1 MLLQNAITL
10 YLESLRRRNDS
21 AHTLRAYSADL
32 RELLEFLSAAGAEPP
47 LAGAVTLSDLRA
59 WIASIYDRNLQ
70 PRSIH
75 RKVAAVR
82 SFFAFL
88 SAERFV
94 KPNPARFLRSPK
106 VPETLPP
113 TPSAQVANA
122 LVDGVG
128 APELQ
133 QAHPARDR
141 LLLEILYGCG
151 LRIGEAVQLDVPDI
165 DATGRWLR
173 VRGKGK
179 KERLVPFGS
188 RAGEALKTWL
198 SERRPVPG
206 SDALFVNHRGRRL
219 SDRGA
224 RGIVKFYAI
233 RILGDSSIHPHS
245 LRHAFASHLLDRGAD
260 LRSIQEMLGHACLG
274 TTQTYT
280 RVAIEGITRVYDRA
294 HPKA

>member
-1 MLLQNAITL
+1 MLLQDAITL
-10 YLESLRRRNDS
+10 YLDSLFRRNDS
-21 AHTLRAYSADL
+21 PHTIRAYGADL
-32 RELLEFLSAAGAEPP
+32 RELLGF
-47 LAGAVTLSDLRA
+47 LAGASGAPVVETVTLTDLRG
-59 WIASIYDRNLQ
+59 WIAQVYERNLQ

-75 RKVAAVR
+75 RKVAAAR

-94 KPNPARFLRSPK
+94 KPNPARLLRSPK

-122 LVDGVG
+122 LVDGAG
-128 APELQ
+128 APDL
-133 QAHPARDR
+133 HPARAARDR

-151 LRIGEAVQLDVPDI
+151 LRISEVVQLDVPDI

-188 RAGEALKTWL
+188 RAGEALRAWL
-198 SERRPVPG
+198 MERKPG
-206 SDALFVNHRGRRL
+206 PELDALFLNHRGRRL
-219 SDRGA
+219 TDRGA
-224 RGIVKFYAI
+224 RGIVKYYAI
-233 RILGDSSIHPHS
+233 RIVGDSSIHPHS
-245 LRHAFASHLLDRGAD
+245 LRHAFASHLLDHGAD

-280 RVAIEGITRVYDRA
+280 RVAIEGMTRVYDRA